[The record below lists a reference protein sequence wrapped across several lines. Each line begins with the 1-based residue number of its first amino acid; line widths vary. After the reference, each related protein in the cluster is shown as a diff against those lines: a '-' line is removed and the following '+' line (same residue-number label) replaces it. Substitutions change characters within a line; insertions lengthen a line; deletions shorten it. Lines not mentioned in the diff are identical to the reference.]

1 MRNKLAVPVLL
12 AITSLAAGCN
22 DRQPV
27 APHAPES
34 AASEA
39 RVASGGFLTWLPME
53 SDVTQNLQ
61 AVWGTD
67 VDHVFA
73 GGASGS
79 MQWFDGVRWTRQPL
93 GTVSVVNAIW
103 GSAPDNVWA
112 VGGLGALLHY
122 DGSGWDL
129 AGRLEANDGV
139 RYQLFGLWG
148 TSASDVWTVGNA
160 GTTHHYDGSGWTYSA
175 VPSQEVLRAVWSSG
189 PGDVVAVGEQGG
201 IYHHDGAAWASVPSP
216 TSIRLNA
223 VHGRSAD
230 DVFAGGSFGVI
241 LHFDGVEWREDAQ
254 SRRVSSAHIRD
265 IWGDGEGNVLAAA
278 WGGTILRH
286 DGRTW
291 EVLRT
296 GTDTNLEGVWG
307 VDGRFFA
314 VGASGSV
321 YRGGRG
327 IGAGGSPPGRDE
339 RPIWPLAGT
348 RAFDADSIHSP
359 YGPRMLPR
367 GHDFHAGID
376 IPAPRGTPAHVVL
389 SGTVVETRTW
399 DGVSIG
405 AGNAVTVRHPNGI
418 ATSYLHLD
426 EIRVAEGDRLA
437 QGDAVGTVGSTGAT
451 YSHLHLGYFRT
462 LNFDNVDERLS
473 YNPLELLAHG
483 NRRDGI
489 DATFSATGVTLS
501 VPLQRMTVQT
511 IELRGGAGESRV
523 VDYSAVVQRG
533 LAGRREPV
541 QFGVRLEP
549 ARPEAGRFDLT
560 LTPLD
565 FAPDRVIVT
574 DIHGR
579 TILNARRP

>member
-1 MRNKLAVPVLL
+1 MRKRLAVPVLVAL
-12 AITSLAAGCN
+12 TSLSAACS
-22 DRQPV
+22 DQQPV
-27 APHAPES
+27 GPHAHDVMP
-34 AASEA
+34 AEA

-67 VDHVFA
+67 IDHVFA
-73 GGASGS
+73 AGSSGA

-93 GTVSVVNAIW
+93 GTVSVVNGIW
-103 GSAPDNVWA
+103 GSAADDVWA

-122 DGSGWDL
+122 DGSGW
-129 AGRLEANDGV
+129 RLVDRLRRRQRV
-139 RYQLFGLWG
+139 QYQLFGVWG
-148 TSASDVWTVGNA
+148 TSASDVWTVGNN
-160 GTTHHYDGSGWTYSA
+160 GTTHHYDGSRWTYSA
-175 VPSQEVLRAVWSSG
+175 VPSTEALRAVWSSG
-189 PGDVVAVGEQGG
+189 PGNAFAVGEQGG
-201 IYHHDGAAWASVPSP
+201 IYHHDGVAWSSVASP
-216 TSIRLNA
+216 TDIRLNA
-223 VHGRSAD
+223 IYGRSAD
-230 DVFAGGSFGVI
+230 DVFAAGSFGVI
-241 LHFDGVEWREDAQ
+241 LHFNGEEWREDPD

-265 IWGDGEGNVLAAA
+265 IWGDEQGNVLAAA

-286 DGRTW
+286 DGRGW

-339 RPIWPLAGT
+339 RPIWPLAAT

-389 SGTVVETRTW
+389 SGTVIETRTW
-399 DGVSIG
+399 DGISVG

-426 EIRVAEGDRLA
+426 EIWVAEGDQLTK
-437 QGDAVGTVGSTGAT
+437 GDAVGSVGSTGAT

-483 NRRDGI
+483 RQRDRI
-489 DATFSATGVTLS
+489 DVTFSESAVTLG
-501 VPLQRMTVQT
+501 VPLQRMILQT
-511 IELRGGAGESRV
+511 IELRGGAGQSRV
-523 VDYSAVVQRG
+523 VDYSAIVQRG
-533 LAGRREPV
+533 LTDRRDPV
-541 QFGVRLEP
+541 QFGVRLDPE
-549 ARPEAGRFDLT
+549 RPEGGRFDLT

-574 DIHGR
+574 DIHGKR
-579 TILNARRP
+579 ILDERRR